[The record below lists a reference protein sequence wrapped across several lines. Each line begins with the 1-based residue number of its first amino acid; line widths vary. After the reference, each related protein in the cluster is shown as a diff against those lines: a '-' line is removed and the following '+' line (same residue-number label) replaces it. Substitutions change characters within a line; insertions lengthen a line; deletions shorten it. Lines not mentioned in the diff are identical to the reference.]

1 MPDESE
7 ELSLAM
13 QMRPTLFVTLQTDL
27 RQMPTP
33 VQPYRASLAV
43 RWSPDDGPDVDLA
56 ELSER
61 TGVDVRNYVPEVGN
75 VMPDGLVASV
85 GEGRFTTV
93 DLSAPDCW
101 ECLTGN
107 GQDLAMVGE
116 ALLGEK
122 FDQAE
127 LRAAF
132 PVVHQRAVIVEHVEV
147 VPEWRGAGY
156 GLVAIEIVL
165 RELGR
170 CADVAALYP
179 MQPGLTDLAERQEAS
194 ERLTRHWGRL
204 GFADFNG
211 IMAKALG

>member
-13 QMRPTLFVTLQTDL
+13 AMRPTLFVTLRAELGQT
-27 RQMPTP
+27 PTP

-107 GQDLAMVGE
+107 GHDLAMVGE

-179 MQPGLTDLAERQEAS
+179 MQPGLTDLAERQAAS
-194 ERLTRHWGRL
+194 ARLTRHWARL